1 MGRKTFL
8 STCCNV
14 SELIITKQIVIWTK
28 LQSTSEQT
36 WFSIR
41 QVLLMSDFKAR
52 LPFLTVIIHLSGL
65 VIHKI
70 YFFWQLL
77 AHLIFL
83 FYMQFLRM

>member
-1 MGRKTFL
+1 
-8 STCCNV
+8 
-14 SELIITKQIVIWTK
+14 
-28 LQSTSEQT
+28 
-36 WFSIR
+36 
-41 QVLLMSDFKAR
+41 MSDFKAR